1 MLHLYERLFP
11 RFRPKRELRPQGS
24 GSGWAARISW
34 LGTAGFVI
42 ESREATVLVDPFI
55 SRPGLRGIVRP
66 YLPDDEAIARHVVG
80 PLSRPHE
87 YMGPERHRRIDAI
100 LCGHSHYDHVADAPR
115 IAKLTNAKLVGSA
128 STCAWGRAEGLT
140 ESQLVRVPPAGAVVR
155 FGDIEV
161 RFVPSRHGKVLF
173 GKVPFPGEVSR
184 TPSPPKRIWHYR
196 MGGAFGLL
204 IRTPGVSIYHNGS
217 ADLIDA
223 ELDGEHADV
232 LLACLAGR
240 KGTENYVGRLV
251 SALSPKLVVPT
262 HHDAFFAPLER
273 GLHLLPGI
281 DLEGFV
287 SEVFT
292 RVPDASV
299 ITPDYEEPICVPA
312 GDARGSVL
320 VTS

>member
-1 MLHLYERLFP
+1 MSSLYERLFP
-11 RFRPKRELRPQGS
+11 RFRPRRELRPQGS
-24 GSGWAARISW
+24 GAGWGARISW
-34 LGTAGFVI
+34 LGTAGFII
-42 ESREATVLVDPFI
+42 ESRETTLLVDPFI
-55 SRPGLRGIVRP
+55 TRPGLGRIVRP
-66 YLPDDEAIARHVVG
+66 FVPDDAAIARHVPARV
-80 PLSRPHE
+80 
-87 YMGPERHRRIDAI
+87 DAV

-115 IAKLTNAKLVGSA
+115 IAKLTKAKLVGSA

-140 ESQLVRVPPAGAVVR
+140 ESELVRIPPAGAIVR

-161 RFVPSRHGKVLF
+161 RFVASRHGKIAL
-173 GKVPFPGEVSR
+173 GRIPFPGEVQG

-204 IRTPGVSIYHNGS
+204 IRAPGVSIYHNGS

-223 ELDGEHADV
+223 ELEGERADV

-240 KGTENYVGRLV
+240 KGTQNYVARLA

-287 SEVFT
+287 SEVFA
-292 RVPDASV
+292 RVPDATV
-299 ITPDYEEPICVPA
+299 ITPDYEEPICIPQE
-312 GDARGSVL
+312 DARGSVL
-320 VTS
+320 AAS

>member
-1 MLHLYERLFP
+1 MKPLYERLFP

-24 GSGWAARISW
+24 GVGWGARISW
-34 LGTAGFVI
+34 LGTAGFII
-42 ESREATVLVDPFI
+42 ESREATVLIDPFVT
-55 SRPGLRGIVRP
+55 RPGLPGIVKP
-66 YLPDDEAIARHVVG
+66 FVPDEAAIARYVLG
-80 PLSRPHE
+80 N
-87 YMGPERHRRIDAI
+87 GRRSIDAI

-115 IAKLTNAKLVGSA
+115 IAKLAKAKLVGSA
-128 STCAWGRAEGLT
+128 STCAWGRAEGLS
-140 ESQLVRVPPAGAVVR
+140 EDQLVRIPPAGAVVR

-161 RFVPSRHGKVLF
+161 RFVASRHGRIAF
-173 GKVPFPGEVSR
+173 GRVPFPGEVR
-184 TPSPPKRIWHYR
+184 ATPSAPKRIWHYR

-204 IRTPGVSIYHNGS
+204 IRAPGVSIYHNGS
-217 ADLIDA
+217 ADLVDA
-223 ELDGEHADV
+223 ELEGEQADV

-281 DLEGFV
+281 DVEGFV

-292 RVPDASV
+292 RVPDAAV
-299 ITPDYEEPICVPA
+299 ITPDYEEPICVPP

-320 VTS
+320 AEG